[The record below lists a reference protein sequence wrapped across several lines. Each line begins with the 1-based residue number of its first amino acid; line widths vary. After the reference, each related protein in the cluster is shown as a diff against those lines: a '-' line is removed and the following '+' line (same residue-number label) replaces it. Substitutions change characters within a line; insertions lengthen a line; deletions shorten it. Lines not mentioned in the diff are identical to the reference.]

1 MDDFN
6 QKRYSD
12 KGTGMEPV
20 FPELSVSTMTQP
32 FVPSDSPLGEV
43 MICRKSVLFV
53 GYHC

>member
-1 MDDFN
+1 MDAFN

-12 KGTGMEPV
+12 KGIGMEPV
-20 FPELSVSTMTQP
+20 FPELSVNTIPQS

-43 MICRKSVLFV
+43 MICRKSILFV